1 MKARNLTN
9 RRSTG
14 TPSKLVAL
22 FGMIALAGTAGCA
35 MEALPE
41 DEAETQ
47 SSQLVQEQDQQVDDA
62 EFDEAESASDEATP
76 SIGAHADDPTPVP
89 WHEEDP
95 ALKGNASDP
104 TPQPWDVRIVDS
116 QHAARSE
123 QSK

>member
-22 FGMIALAGTAGCA
+22 FAIVALAGTAGCA
-35 MEALPE
+35 MDTLPE

-62 EFDEAESASDEATP
+62 EFDESESAADEGTP
-76 SIGAHADDPTPVP
+76 SIGTRADDPTPVP
-89 WHEEDP
+89 WHEDDP
-95 ALKGNASDP
+95 AAKGNANDP
-104 TPQPWDVRIVDS
+104 TPQPWDVRTLDS
-116 QHAARSE
+116 QHTVRSE
-123 QSK
+123 QAQ